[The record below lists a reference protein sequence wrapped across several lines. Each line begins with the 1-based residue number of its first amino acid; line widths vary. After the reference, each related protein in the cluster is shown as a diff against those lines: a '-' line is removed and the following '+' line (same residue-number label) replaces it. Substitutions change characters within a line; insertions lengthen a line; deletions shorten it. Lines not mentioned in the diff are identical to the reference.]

1 MANTVFPV
9 PVTSASAGPDTIK
22 RTTVAT
28 AANTYY
34 SADIDLQAG
43 YYAIT
48 CVSTTIT
55 TLYFFNGDTFLGT
68 GVTSS
73 GVLNYNVTTPTIT
86 KIIFFTNA
94 GSNIEINFQLSSI
107 NLTKLGLTAGTV
119 TQITSSQ
126 TYTGVG
132 TGFVVAVGGGGGGG
146 GGREYGG
153 GPAHAGGGGS
163 GGVSSTIRY
172 FNGSTPIV
180 IGSFG
185 TGEPVYGYYGSGG
198 NGGGTTTVDTNA
210 LISNGGGGGSG
221 FGGGGG
227 GTNGVTGAASGGA
240 GGGIAGGNGVASA
253 ASAYNNAASGTT
265 GGGSGGGSPA
275 GSGIGRG
282 GNSGGAAA
290 TGYGAGGGGGNAA
303 GGMGGSGTQ
312 GLVYIQLLT

>member
-1 MANTVFPV
+1 MASNVFPV
-9 PVTSASAGPDTIK
+9 AVTSSSSGPDTIK

-28 AANTYY
+28 SANTYY
-34 SADIDLQAG
+34 SAEIDLQAG

-48 CVSTTIT
+48 CTSSTIATI
-55 TLYFFNGDTFLGT
+55 YFFNGNTFLGT

-73 GVLNYNVTTPTIT
+73 GVLNYNITTPTVT
-86 KIIFFTNA
+86 KIIFFTNT

-119 TQITSSQ
+119 TQVNSSQ

-180 IGSFG
+180 IGTYG
-185 TGEPVYGYYGSGG
+185 NGEPVPSHYGSSG
-198 NGGGTTTVDTNA
+198 NGGGSTTVDTNA

-227 GTNGVTGAASGGA
+227 GTNGVTGVASGGD
-240 GGGIAGGNGVASA
+240 GGGIAGGNGAAST
-253 ASAYNNAASGTT
+253 ASAYSNAVSGTT
-265 GGGSGGGSPA
+265 GGGSGGGNPG

-282 GNSGGAAA
+282 GNSGGGAAS
-290 TGYGAGGGGGNAA
+290 GKGAGGGGGNAS
-303 GGMGGSGTQ
+303 GGVGGSGTA
-312 GLVYIQLLT
+312 GVVYIQLLT

>member
-9 PVTSASAGPDTIK
+9 AVTSSTAGPDTIK

-34 SADIDLQAG
+34 SADISLQAG

-48 CVSTTIT
+48 CTSTTVT
-55 TLYFFNGDTFLGT
+55 TIYFFNGDTFLGT

-73 GVLNYNVTTPTIT
+73 GVLNYNITTPVT
-86 KIIFFTNA
+86 KIIFFTNT
-94 GSNIEINFQLSSI
+94 GSNIEINIQLSSI
-107 NLTKLGLTAGTV
+107 NLTKLGLTAGSV

-172 FNGSTPIV
+172 FNGSTPVV
-180 IGSFG
+180 IGTYG
-185 TGEPVYGYYGSGG
+185 TGEPVYGYYGSSG

-210 LISNGGGGGSG
+210 VIANGGGGGSG

-227 GTNGVTGAASGGA
+227 GTNGVTGAASGGN
-240 GGGIAGGNGVASA
+240 GGDIAGGSGNAST
-253 ASAYNNAASGTT
+253 ASAYNNAVSGTT
-265 GGGSGGGSPA
+265 GGGSGGGNPG

-282 GNSGGAAA
+282 GNSGGGAAS
-290 TGYGAGGGGGNAA
+290 GRGAGGGGGNAA
-303 GGMGGSGTQ
+303 GGQGGIGTA
-312 GLVYIQLLT
+312 GVVYIQLLT